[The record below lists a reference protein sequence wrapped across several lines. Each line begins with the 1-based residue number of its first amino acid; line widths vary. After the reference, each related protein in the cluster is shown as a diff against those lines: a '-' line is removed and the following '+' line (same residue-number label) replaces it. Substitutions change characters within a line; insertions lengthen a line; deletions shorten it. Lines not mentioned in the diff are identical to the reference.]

1 MTLSLDE
8 QLKQVE
14 AQKESWSLA
23 QDNALCSTL
32 DSFTTELVG
41 RLKKSD
47 ELIEKTAI
55 AVGRTS
61 VQVAQ
66 LNTQLSAYKSNR
78 FIENRVQDEYPQP
91 CQAQTSDPVTSGSPA
106 DNQYET
112 IEAIKEAVAMGCQVV
127 SNAYKRISISAE
139 EFSADENFIPEPIY
153 EPLDPYIN
161 RPLPFLI
168 GTEKFMQS
176 PYIGLFDGGVSKP
189 TEMEERVV
197 IELPISSPPVQ
208 FQNLV
213 DAQVQNDG
221 ADNKAVHVQD
231 DLQSRSIRSDS
242 DSGRFKPKAV
252 SSNPSISTQQVIKTF
267 SDSDSD
273 SDDSLFGSSTS
284 KTKPVITAAS
294 QNPVMAVPTI
304 RSCIPEVTSHIT
316 VEPITPPVTTHA
328 VIPSANSIPSS
339 SKSSSPL
346 PSKSNSPLPSPAP
359 LPRIPAISD
368 PPQKKPLQ
376 PPQPSVATTSLERKT
391 PAKTT
396 KPASQVQ
403 APASSSIFDNSDSDS
418 DLFASV
424 PKKPPVLRPKSSA
437 LVSDSVNAHGG
448 SSAAR
453 TDSLLNKK
461 NIPTSAAP
469 ASHSLAKPSRSV
481 FDDSSDSEDD
491 LFGTSSSQN
500 MRFPFS
506 NKRKKND
513 TSASVKPHSKEVDR
527 NIPGPVEG
535 KASIKKDEKTKAA
548 ELIAKDTT
556 NPLTN
561 LRHTKAPSAAQKNP
575 TQDSS
580 NHESR
585 STVEIPQTEIE
596 EVPINKE
603 SNIKDEQL
611 GDPASM
617 SSRKPVST
625 MKLNAKA
632 NDLFAAKLSAVLGQ
646 GPKLRPLESKTQ
658 VEAADKK
665 ANGNTRVDDVS
676 KPVDTIAKGDASKTN
691 DLSNILKSRP
701 KGPANRRPKSQ
712 IRPLD
717 EAKET
722 FSTNVN
728 GPLKSEVST
737 HEVVETTDEKR
748 VPTTAEAKATELE
761 ENTQV
766 DTNKSQKAAS
776 NVRSRSEPDSV
787 HPKQPTSSL
796 FDDSDE
802 DLFASH
808 ASQKAPPS
816 KAKVAI
822 PKSVKQVAPMEKEI
836 STEASVTLASK
847 TGLVK
852 KPGLFDDSDSDSD
865 LFK

>member
-153 EPLDPYIN
+153 EPL
-161 RPLPFLI
+161 
-168 GTEKFMQS
+168 
-176 PYIGLFDGGVSKP
+176 
-189 TEMEERVV
+189 
-197 IELPISSPPVQ
+197 
-208 FQNLV
+208 
-213 DAQVQNDG
+213 
-221 ADNKAVHVQD
+221 
-231 DLQSRSIRSDS
+231 
-242 DSGRFKPKAV
+242 
-252 SSNPSISTQQVIKTF
+252 
-267 SDSDSD
+267 
-273 SDDSLFGSSTS
+273 
-284 KTKPVITAAS
+284 
-294 QNPVMAVPTI
+294 
-304 RSCIPEVTSHIT
+304 
-316 VEPITPPVTTHA
+316 
-328 VIPSANSIPSS
+328 
-339 SKSSSPL
+339 
-346 PSKSNSPLPSPAP
+346 
-359 LPRIPAISD
+359 
-368 PPQKKPLQ
+368 KKPLQ

-535 KASIKKDEKTKAA
+535 KASIKKDEKTKQAA